1 MECLINPKRNEKFQ
15 KKNKPNVIK
24 VSGRGR
30 PVNSYKLKK

>member
-1 MECLINPKRNEKFQ
+1 MKNFK